1 MIVKLDHFPKVGVK
15 KEHNWNHH
23 LVDLYLTMF
32 WTKRPLGN
40 AEKDVKGPCEKP
52 TWLDNV
58 PLCKDFPQK
67 GFHNQQAVFFTF
79 FVPYS
84 CSTKMISSA
93 SGFSVLPLANLDP
106 NTFGIW
112 SLCQCRLI
120 AFHFAKESKSVRE
133 VRSSALGKRNDTS
146 RPWHTNVGSYRLNF
160 SKAELLTSPY
170 TFAWWPLKSSSFEL
184 FWRDVFF
191 WNGVKK
197 GGRFGFGDRN
207 EVILV
212 V

>member
-1 MIVKLDHFPKVGVK
+1 MGVK

-58 PLCKDFPQK
+58 PLCCSLHEK
-67 GFHNQQAVFFTF
+67 N
-79 FVPYS
+79 PYS

-93 SGFSVLPLANLDP
+93 SGFSVLPLANLHP

-133 VRSSALGKRNDTS
+133 VRSSALEKLRD
-146 RPWHTNVGSYRLNF
+146 TNVLISQLFQSGASYL
-160 SKAELLTSPY
+160 PY

-191 WNGVKK
+191 WNGWKK
-197 GGRFGFGDRN
+197 EGGLG
-207 EVILV
+207 LV
-212 V
+212 TEMKWF

>member
-1 MIVKLDHFPKVGVK
+1 MGVK

-58 PLCKDFPQK
+58 PLCCSLHEK
-67 GFHNQQAVFFTF
+67 N
-79 FVPYS
+79 PYS

-133 VRSSALGKRNDTS
+133 VRSSAFGKRNATS
-146 RPWHTNVGSYRLNF
+146 RPWQTNVGSYRSTFPNRSFLPPLHICLMA
-160 SKAELLTSPY
+160 SKIFFLRTLLERCV
-170 TFAWWPLKSSSFEL
+170 LLE
-184 FWRDVFF
+184 R
-191 WNGVKK
+191 VKK